1 MTEFV
6 VHKTVRANP
15 ETVFDVF
22 TNHRGYARLTKLI
35 RTSTLEQEGDPA
47 PNGLGAIRVLR
58 MPGATVREQVTAFN
72 RPHDYSYRMLSGAP
86 LRDYVSTVTFTPAE
100 QGTALAYSVSA
111 VPTIPV
117 VGFAIDLLVKGLIH
131 TLARAAAVEAERT
144 ESRR

>member
-6 VHKTVRANP
+6 VHRTVRANP

-22 TNHRGYARLTKLI
+22 TDHRGYARLTKLI

-58 MPGATVREQVTAFN
+58 MPGATVREEVTAFD
-72 RPHDYSYRMLSGAP
+72 RPHDYAYRMLSGAP

-131 TLARAAAVEAERT
+131 ALARAAAVEAERT